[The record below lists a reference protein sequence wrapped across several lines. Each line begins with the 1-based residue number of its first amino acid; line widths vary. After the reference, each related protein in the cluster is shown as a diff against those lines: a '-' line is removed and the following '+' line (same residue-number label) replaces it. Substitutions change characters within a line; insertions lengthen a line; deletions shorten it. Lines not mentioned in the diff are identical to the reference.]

1 MGDVPG
7 QVWSI
12 ILTQAARW
20 DPRSGMLE
28 PRSLLHF
35 AGASKRT
42 RACFVQFI
50 VGRDDPVSGATDAA
64 IDAIIANPAHLFDQF
79 GQYEKFPRFCVLRP
93 LHVRDLTTE
102 GAESWSFTRMS
113 SVAVNVA
120 GTSCPAD
127 ESFLLSELV
136 PAATCVELIV
146 HAKNVDLGR
155 LVLHPRIRCAFI
167 DRDNRAS
174 DPDTAAAPVAGSI
187 EGDGVTRCVISS
199 RARSLPS
206 LVCIRMHRLV
216 GLLIG
221 CNINSLRGIARF
233 TALRSLAIKDAGSCA
248 LSTIRGI
255 GALGDLTCLNIG
267 FSLREAYEKFVSSAL
282 PSLSRLE
289 SITVRTPR
297 GAADQFLRNARD
309 AGACL
314 AGLTSLGLLRCENYE
329 QARDGSFAPCD
340 HPVLQDLPDTR
351 GLRDLSI
358 YGEWTDAWASCP
370 RITGLAKLHIDAI
383 DLVRSDTVERVT
395 SLASLGIENM
405 RDLQVLTIRSL
416 PALQS
421 LGVRKSYL
429 RMRMLGKLEITQC
442 DALLDIRCIATMPS
456 LVHLGVTKCPRA
468 RFPPLAGLTGL
479 EVLSIDLEHY
489 LVRHEPNLDK
499 VPRNLRR
506 LRFNSG
512 HSITVASNHRR
523 ARMGGLAARIPLLL
537 ELAIL
542 SWDGQLY
549 HEGKY

>member
-1 MGDVPG
+1 MDEFPG

-12 ILTQAARW
+12 ILTYAARW

-42 RACFVQFI
+42 RACFIQFI

-64 IDAIIANPAHLFDQF
+64 IDAIIADPAHLFDQF
-79 GQYEKFPRFCVLRP
+79 GQYEKFPKFCVLRP
-93 LHVRDLTTE
+93 LHVSDLTTE
-102 GAESWSFTRMS
+102 RAHSESWSFTHMS
-113 SVAVNVA
+113 SVAANVS
-120 GTSCPAD
+120 GSSCPAH
-127 ESFLLSELV
+127 ESFLLSGLA
-136 PAATCVELIV
+136 PAATCIELIV

-155 LVLHPRIRCAFI
+155 LVLHPRIQRVFI

-199 RARSLPS
+199 RARSLS
-206 LVCIRMHRLV
+206 GLVCIRMPRLV

-221 CNINSLRGIARF
+221 CNIASLRGIARF
-233 TALRSLAIKDAGSCA
+233 TGLRSLAIKDTGSCA

-255 GALGDLTCLNIG
+255 GALKSLTCVNIG
-267 FSLREAYEKFVSSAL
+267 FSLRAVYERFVSSAL
-282 PSLSRLE
+282 PSLSRLD

-314 AGLTSLGLLRCENYE
+314 TGLTSLGLLYCGNDQEWE
-329 QARDGSFAPCD
+329 PFAPCAYI
-340 HPVLQDLPDTR
+340 HLPDLPAAR

-370 RITGLAKLHIDAI
+370 RITGVTKLGIDAI
-383 DLVRSDTVERVT
+383 DLVRADTTERVT
-395 SLASLGIENM
+395 SLASLGIGNM
-405 RDLQVLTIRSL
+405 RDLQALTVRSL
-416 PALQS
+416 PGLQS
-421 LGVRKSYL
+421 LGDL
-429 RMRMLGKLEITQC
+429 RMRAIGKLEITKC
-442 DALLDIRCIATMPS
+442 DALLDISCIATMAS
-456 LVHLGVTKCPRA
+456 LVHLGVTECTRV
-468 RFPPLAGLTGL
+468 RFPPLTGLTGL

-489 LVRHEPNLDK
+489 LLRHEPNLYE

-512 HSITVASNHRR
+512 NSITVTPSHVHTL
-523 ARMGGLAARIPLLL
+523 MGGLAARIPLLR